1 MIFILITVIKTC
13 CKTVTTVTKRM
24 SEVVTLSQT
33 FLRKP
38 SSGSSRK
45 AFFTTFFWGHELCM
59 KIYHESSYLIL
70 KLLRVS
76 FPNQLVTKIFHWTLW
91 ELQRSH
97 LGWLEND
104 PVKLHLL
111 LHSLVTEA
119 WKPSQFDTL
128 HKRTRCTIFKIDAWL
143 SMPRCSPWK
152 PIKNK
157 FN

>member
-24 SEVVTLSQT
+24 SGCHFVPNIPQKAIFRQFQKG
-33 FLRKP
+33 FL
-38 SSGSSRK
+38 
-45 AFFTTFFWGHELCM
+45 HN
-59 KIYHESSYLIL
+59 I
-70 KLLRVS
+70 LLRTQTMYENLSRIFIFNPQTLKS
-76 FPNQLVTKIFHWTLW
+76 FFSNQLVTKIFHWTLW

-128 HKRTRCTIFKIDAWL
+128 HKRTRCTIFKIEAWL

>member
-45 AFFTTFFWGHELCM
+45 AFFTTFFWGHKLCM

-70 KLLRVS
+70 KLLS
-76 FPNQLVTKIFHWTLW
+76 FFSNQLVTKIFHWTLW

-128 HKRTRCTIFKIDAWL
+128 HKRTRCTIFKIEAWL